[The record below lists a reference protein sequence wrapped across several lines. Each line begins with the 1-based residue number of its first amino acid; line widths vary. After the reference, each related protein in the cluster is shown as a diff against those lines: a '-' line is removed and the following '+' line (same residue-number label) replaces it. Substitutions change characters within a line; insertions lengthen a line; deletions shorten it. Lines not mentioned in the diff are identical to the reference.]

1 MEKKHDNKSII
12 KNKGKS
18 MNENQVREHVH
29 KLRRFYTD
37 VLVYTIVNIGLIL
50 IWLVSGG
57 GYFWPIWVIIG
68 WGIGLGI
75 HAFTLGLIPQMNAM
89 VPFMT
94 AEWEDQEVRRL
105 MEAGYKGKEQA
116 EKRAQKKA
124 EVQVAHKI
132 EKLTKE
138 VKKAKPKTKAHPKPK
153 KAKVNKTK
161 ASPVKEVRVVSAT
174 KA

>member
-1 MEKKHDNKSII
+1 
-12 KNKGKS
+12 

-57 GYFWPIWVIIG
+57 GTFWPIWVIIG

-75 HAFTLGLIPQMNAM
+75 HAFSLGLIPQMNAM

-124 EVQVAHKI
+124 EVQVSHKI
-132 EKLTKE
+132 EAISKE
-138 VKKAKPKTKAHPKPK
+138 VKKVKSKSNPKIK
-153 KAKVNKTK
+153 KAK
-161 ASPVKEVRVVSAT
+161 ASPVKKVHVASKT
-174 KA
+174 KPKA